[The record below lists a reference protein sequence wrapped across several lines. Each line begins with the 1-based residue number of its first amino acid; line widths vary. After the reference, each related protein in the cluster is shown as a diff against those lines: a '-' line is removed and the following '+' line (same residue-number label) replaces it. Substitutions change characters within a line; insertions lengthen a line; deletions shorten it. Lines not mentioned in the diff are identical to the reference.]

1 MAVSPLNTNP
11 VSGPG
16 AQPGAGAD
24 ANVGETLAEIFAM
37 LMVDSLLF
45 EPAQSPTTN
54 IANSLP
60 GSPANVEGQFAAAK
74 EEMQTFDQRLQFGR
88 MLARKDD
95 EMAYRS

>member
-1 MAVSPLNTNP
+1 MAVSPLNGITP
-11 VSGPG
+11 AAP
-16 AQPGAGAD
+16 QDGAD
-24 ANVGETLAEIFAM
+24 ANVGETLAEVFAL

-45 EPAQSPTTN
+45 EPARSPTTA
-54 IANSLP
+54 IADNLP
-60 GSPANVEGQFAAAK
+60 GSPANVENQFRMLR